1 MSNATIAPEEARR
14 LMAALVELSPYRRP
28 LRPLLGDLT
37 RIALA
42 NHQLH
47 AALADLGARMPKGGA
62 PTRQDLGAD
71 APLFTDFLEYMR
83 FASPSFLASVGEW
96 PIGGARG

>member
-1 MSNATIAPEEARR
+1 MSITPDDARR

-47 AALADLGARMPKGGA
+47 AALEGLSTRLPAGGA
-62 PTRQDLGAD
+62 KLTRADLGAD
-71 APLFTDFLEYMR
+71 APLFADFLEYMR
-83 FASPSFLASVGEW
+83 FASPAFLASVGEW